1 MGSSI
6 SKMNTQV
13 IVVFCLFVLVFGAS
27 CESTSLE
34 QSNSL
39 PLTFVYAVY
48 PFYNTET
55 LLQVWKNDES
65 AEVYA
70 NVVTVNPGE
79 QELTVLNAGGTI
91 SRNETIDSNG
101 NRNPQ
106 VLKNDAENVN
116 AERLSQ
122 TRQQL
127 RNYNIEYYQYCYRKL
142 GAGVQIFK
150 TNKSIK
156 VCKVLWRMDWH
167 S

>member
-13 IVVFCLFVLVFGAS
+13 AFCLFVFVFGVS

-116 AERLSQ
+116 VERLSQ

-127 RNYNIEYYQYCYRKL
+127 RNY
-142 GAGVQIFK
+142 K
-150 TNKSIK
+150 T
-156 VCKVLWRMDWH
+156 WRRSTDFQNE
-167 S
+167 

>member
-1 MGSSI
+1 M
-6 SKMNTQV
+6 
-13 IVVFCLFVLVFGAS
+13 
-27 CESTSLE
+27 
-34 QSNSL
+34 
-39 PLTFVYAVY
+39 TFVYAVY

-79 QELTVLNAGGTI
+79 QELTVLNAGSTI

-101 NRNPQ
+101 NRNPK
-106 VLKNDAENVN
+106 VLKNDVENVN

-127 RNYNIEYYQYCYRKL
+127 RNYVSSL
-142 GAGVQIFK
+142 
-150 TNKSIK
+150 
-156 VCKVLWRMDWH
+156 
-167 S
+167 

>member
-1 MGSSI
+1 
-6 SKMNTQV
+6 MNTQV
-13 IVVFCLFVLVFGAS
+13 IVAFCLFVLVFGAS

-79 QELTVLNAGGTI
+79 QELTVLNAGSTI

-116 AERLSQ
+116 VERLSQ

-127 RNYNIEYYQYCYRKL
+127 RGCVQRCTELAHHVVEQGEKGLAQAFCNYGDSLQLKL
-142 GAGVQIFK
+142 G
-150 TNKSIK
+150 
-156 VCKVLWRMDWH
+156 
-167 S
+167 

>member
-1 MGSSI
+1 MKSSV

-13 IVVFCLFVLVFGAS
+13 IVTFCLFVLVFGVS
-27 CESTSLE
+27 CESTSFE
-34 QSNSL
+34 QSSSI

-48 PFYNTET
+48 PFYNSET

-79 QELTVLNAGGTI
+79 QEYTILNAGSTI
-91 SRNETIDSNG
+91 SRNETIDPNV
-101 NRNPQ
+101 NRNSQ

-116 AERLSQ
+116 ADRLSQ

-127 RNYNIEYYQYCYRKL
+127 RNY
-142 GAGVQIFK
+142 K
-150 TNKSIK
+150 T
-156 VCKVLWRMDWH
+156 WRR
-167 S
+167 STNFQNE